1 MGDLSVMKKAL
12 EEIEKGREVA
22 VATITKS
29 QGSTPRGRGTVMAVL
44 ENRSIIGTI
53 GGGAFENKVIEL
65 SLEAIKKGESI
76 TLNLP
81 LNAEGIE
88 MTCGG
93 EVDVFI
99 DVYKKN
105 PTLVIVGGGHVSY
118 AIYKVASILDF
129 DIVIFEDR
137 EEFLNEERFP
147 LATKLVLGPIMENLK
162 EYNIDENTYIVIAS
176 RGHKYDQDS
185 LEAVVGSKA
194 RYIGAMGSKK
204 KVITMME
211 NLKEKGI
218 SEEVL
223 NKVYS
228 PIGLK
233 LSSGTPEE
241 IAVSIIAEILM
252 IKNEGTGKHMKLV

>member
-1 MGDLSVMKKAL
+1 MGDVSVMRRAL
-12 EEIEKGREVA
+12 GEMQEGKELAI
-22 VATITKS
+22 ATITKS
-29 QGSTPRGRGTVMAVL
+29 QGSSPRGKGTVMAVL
-44 ENRSIIGTI
+44 EDRSIIGTI
-53 GGGAFENKVIEL
+53 GGGAFENRVIEL
-65 SLEAIKKGESI
+65 SLEAIEKGESI
-76 TLNLP
+76 SLNLP
-81 LNAEGIE
+81 LNSEGIE

-118 AIYKVASILDF
+118 AIYNVASLLDF

-137 EEFLNEERFP
+137 EEFLNKERFP

-162 EYNIDENTYIVIAS
+162 EYKVDENTYIVIAS

-194 RYIGAMGSKK
+194 KYIGAMGSKK

-241 IAVSIIAEILM
+241 IAISIIAEILM
-252 IKNEGTGKHMKLV
+252 VKNDGTGRHMKLI

>member
-1 MGDLSVMKKAL
+1 MGDVFVMRRAL
-12 EEIEKGREVA
+12 EEIQNGKELA
-22 VATITKS
+22 IATITKS
-29 QGSTPRGRGTVMAVL
+29 QGSAPRGKGAVMAVV
-44 ENRSIIGTI
+44 EDRSIIGTI

-65 SLEAIKKGESI
+65 SLKAINNGESI
-76 TLNLP
+76 SLNLP
-81 LNAEGIE
+81 LNSEGIE

-118 AIYKVASILDF
+118 AVYKMASLLDF

-137 EEFLNEERFP
+137 KEFLNEERFP

-185 LEAVVGSKA
+185 LEVVAGSQAK
-194 RYIGAMGSKK
+194 YIGAMGSKK

-223 NKVYS
+223 NKIYS

-252 IKNEGTGKHMKLV
+252 IKNEGTGKHMKLA